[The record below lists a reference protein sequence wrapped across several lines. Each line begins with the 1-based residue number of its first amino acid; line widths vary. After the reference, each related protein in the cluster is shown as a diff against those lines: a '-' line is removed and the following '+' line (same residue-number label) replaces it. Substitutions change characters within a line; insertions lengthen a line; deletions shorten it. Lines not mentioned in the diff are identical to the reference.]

1 MMKLDENSYKT
12 SDLTLAAT
20 LSLHFPIISIDRSSS
35 RKVFF
40 VFYRSSELDQ
50 YIERFWRSEITIE
63 PQIFANQV
71 KNLKTRLYSGE

>member
-1 MMKLDENSYKT
+1 MNLDENSYKT

-20 LSLHFPIISIDRSSS
+20 LSLHFPIVLIDKSSS

-40 VFYRSSELDQ
+40 VFYRSPELDQ

-63 PQIFANQV
+63 PQVFANQV
-71 KNLKTRLYSGE
+71 KSLKTRIYSEE